1 MLKEMCT
8 NCFKSLSVS
17 SRMKLYL
24 YLKDGNKSS
33 SVTDLVAI
41 SGLTQPTV
49 SYHLKEMEH
58 NGLLISKKVGKEVY
72 YQVGGGCETCIL
84 RNA

>member
-1 MLKEMCT
+1 MCT
-8 NCFKSLSVS
+8 NCFKSLGVS

-24 YLKDGNKSS
+24 YLKEGKEGNKQAT
-33 SVTDLVAI
+33 VTELVGF

>member
-1 MLKEMCT
+1 MCK
-8 NCFKSLSVS
+8 NCFKSLGVS

-24 YLKDGNKSS
+24 YLKDTTKDV
-33 SVTDLVAI
+33 SVSDLVVV

-49 SYHLKEMEH
+49 SYHLKEMEQ
-58 NGLLISKKVGKEVY
+58 NGLLTSNKVGKEVY
-72 YQVGGGCETCIL
+72 YKIGGGCEGCLL

>member
-24 YLKDGNKSS
+24 YLKEQKDIA
-33 SVTDLVAI
+33 SVTELVTV

-49 SYHLKEMEH
+49 SYHLKEMET
-58 NGLLISKKVGKEVY
+58 NGLLTSKKVGKEVY
-72 YQVGGGCETCIL
+72 YKVGGGCETCIL